1 MNRMERKGQCGELR
15 IRRKNIEAEITS
27 HKDSIL
33 ASLPPIGKLEDIDG
47 EYVMMLAI
55 KIHELVQEL
64 RKVNRNIEI
73 LERDL

>member
-15 IRRKNIEAEITS
+15 IRRKNTEITS

-33 ASLPPIGKLEDIDG
+33 ASLPPIGNLEDIDG